1 MPTETRAAP
10 DLFAALGAT
19 WPPAETRRLGPWTLR
34 RGEGGGSRVS
44 AATLDGPDG
53 DIGEAVAAMR
63 AWGQAPLFM
72 LRPGDEALDA
82 RLAALGYAV
91 HDPVVLLEAP
101 AAALAPAAPDEQ
113 VMIGP
118 GPLAAM
124 REIWVA
130 GSIGPAR
137 LAIMLRVGE
146 PRAFLFGR
154 LGDRP
159 AGCGFAAVHGGIGMM
174 HALEVAPAARRH
186 GVGAAIT
193 RAAAAWVRD
202 AGAAHFA
209 LTVNRSN
216 AAARALYAGLG
227 MRPASAYH
235 YRIAP
240 GAA

>member
-1 MPTETRAAP
+1 MPTEIRAAP
-10 DLFAALGAT
+10 GLFAALGAT
-19 WPPAETRRLGPWTLR
+19 WPPAEIRRLGPWTLR

-53 DIGEAVAAMR
+53 DIGEAAAAMR

-91 HDPVVLLEAP
+91 RDPVVLLEAP

-113 VMIGP
+113 VLIGP

-124 REIWVA
+124 REIWFA
-130 GSIGPAR
+130 GSIGPSR
-137 LAIMLRVGE
+137 LAIMQRVGE

-159 AGCGFAAVHGGIGMM
+159 AGCGFAAVHAGIGMM

-193 RAAAAWVRD
+193 RAAAGWVRD
-202 AGAAHFA
+202 EGAERFA

-216 AAARALYAGLG
+216 EGARALYAGLG
-227 MRPASAYH
+227 MRPAGAYH

-240 GAA
+240 DAA